1 MTTNDFKAGDTVYE
15 AAAYFGPAGASA
27 YITEATVVLPDEG
40 VIKTRSREVRAVLF
54 GATIHATM
62 QEAREAAAARIREHA
77 ERLLK
82 TAADLAEPRVV
93 TV

>member
-1 MTTNDFKAGDTVYE
+1 MEYKAGDTVYE
-15 AAAYFGPAGASA
+15 PFVAFGSHGASA
-27 YITEATVVLPDEG
+27 HIQDVVVVLPEDNIVRPSHG
-40 VIKTRSREVRAVLF
+40 TAREVLF
-54 GATIHATM
+54 GGTLHATM

-77 ERLLK
+77 QRLLK

>member
-1 MTTNDFKAGDTVYE
+1 MECKAGDTVYE
-15 AAAYFGPAGASA
+15 AFVGFNDLGAKAHISEVVVVMPEDKIVRPNFGPARP
-27 YITEATVVLPDEG
+27 VLYG
-40 VIKTRSREVRAVLF
+40 STL
-54 GATIHATM
+54 HATM

-82 TAADLAEPRVV
+82 TARDLAEPRVV

>member
-1 MTTNDFKAGDTVYE
+1 MTTQDFSAGDTAYESSVYFDNLGTR
-15 AAAYFGPAGASA
+15 AYM
-27 YITEATVVLPDEG
+27 TEVRVVMPEEG
-40 VIKTRSREVRAVLF
+40 IVKTGSGEVRAVLF
-54 GATIHATM
+54 GSTLHATM

-82 TAADLAEPRVV
+82 DAAELAEPRVV

>member
-1 MTTNDFKAGDTVYE
+1 MECKAGDKVYE
-15 AAAYFGPAGASA
+15 AFVAFNDLGARANISEVVVVMPEDKIVRPAIGPARALLYSA
-27 YITEATVVLPDEG
+27 TL
-40 VIKTRSREVRAVLF
+40 
-54 GATIHATM
+54 HATM

-77 ERLLK
+77 QRLLK

>member
-1 MTTNDFKAGDTVYE
+1 MTTSDFQAGDTAYESAVY
-15 AAAYFGPAGASA
+15 FNGCGASA
-27 YITEATVVLPDEG
+27 YMEEVRVVMPEEG
-40 VIKTRSREVRAVLF
+40 IVKTGGGVVRAVLF
-54 GATIHATM
+54 TATLHATM